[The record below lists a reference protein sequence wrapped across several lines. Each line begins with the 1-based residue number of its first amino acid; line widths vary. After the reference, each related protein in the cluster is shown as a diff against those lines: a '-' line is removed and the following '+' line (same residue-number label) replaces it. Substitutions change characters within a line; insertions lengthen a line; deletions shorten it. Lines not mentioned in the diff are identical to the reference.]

1 MDKLRDGVEDVLGIP
16 SSYCCCCR
24 SYDAFAAVTAVSV
37 GPKEKLPL
45 SRPLAVRGELTGV
58 ITGVIEPSLPTMSCD
73 ECALC
78 IACLCQPEAAE
89 PFGFFLL
96 MWPRGKARGFVVVWL
111 LFDDGVLGTLVEEF
125 FRPQIRMLPSRVTWA
140 GNRPSSVPS
149 LFITFLQP
157 TRRIVGTFFSVLDW
171 MLLFCC
177 FAWAF
182 CGCKYVFL
190 SEQNCLTPVAL
201 TERCC
206 QHVCSRQTNP
216 HESLLLQ

>member
-1 MDKLRDGVEDVLGIP
+1 
-16 SSYCCCCR
+16 
-24 SYDAFAAVTAVSV
+24 
-37 GPKEKLPL
+37 
-45 SRPLAVRGELTGV
+45 
-58 ITGVIEPSLPTMSCD
+58 MSCD

-125 FRPQIRMLPSRVTWA
+125 FRPQIRMLPSLVTWA

-157 TRRIVGTFFSVLDW
+157 TGRISRNFLFRLGLDAVV
-171 MLLFCC
+171 LLFCLGFLRVQVC
-177 FAWAF
+177 ISFRTELPNA
-182 CGCKYVFL
+182 GCID
-190 SEQNCLTPVAL
+190 
-201 TERCC
+201 
-206 QHVCSRQTNP
+206 
-216 HESLLLQ
+216 